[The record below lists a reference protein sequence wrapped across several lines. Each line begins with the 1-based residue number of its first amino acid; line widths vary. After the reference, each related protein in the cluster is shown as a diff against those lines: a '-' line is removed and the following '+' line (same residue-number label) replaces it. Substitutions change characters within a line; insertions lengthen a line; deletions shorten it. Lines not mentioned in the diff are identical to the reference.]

1 MFVELEDVFVRLGG
15 EDKEGE
21 EGVGVVEESLGKL
34 SGSGMSKS
42 HSMLNGVLT
51 SRYMHGRRWFRYR
64 SRIGERKMM
73 FMKDDISCDN
83 NFTRIDREPCMF
95 SDQGD
100 NKEVHKIVL
109 LNQIWFYM
117 PLE

>member
-1 MFVELEDVFVRLGG
+1 
-15 EDKEGE
+15 
-21 EGVGVVEESLGKL
+21 
-34 SGSGMSKS
+34 
-42 HSMLNGVLT
+42 
-51 SRYMHGRRWFRYR
+51 
-64 SRIGERKMM
+64 MM

-100 NKEVHKIVL
+100 SKEVHKIVL